1 MLTNIVKHDEVS
13 MSELV
18 ADSAKRIREH
28 FGLSK
33 KYRIIN
39 TDNEPHYHY
48 QDLLELQEVCEHFS
62 IKLFDAVDDSKE
74 YGYFL
79 AADRQKKKGTTT
91 HIFEKEIKIFHGYLK
106 LTYKNSDFYSFS
118 TIKQSPPHG
127 EEINYKLLVNE
138 DEIDTF
144 YEFYI
149 EFSEFTRKKR
159 STTKYITVF
168 GGYDYS
174 VENLS
179 YKWDDLIFEKSIK
192 ESIRESIDF
201 WYNNETW
208 YRDRKFPYKRGILLH
223 GYPGNGKT
231 FLTKVIISQY
241 DLSIVQFNFGNPELG
256 NDELSDA
263 FRYAV
268 ENAPS
273 LFLLEDID
281 RVFSNYEKDITC
293 VTKDALFN
301 CLDGIEELDGV
312 LIVATANHPEDM
324 DSALINRPSRFDTII
339 QLNNPTCDLRLEYLT
354 KLFNNEA
361 IENSI
366 LIDIAEQCDGMSMA
380 FMKEI
385 YFKSVINSLKDKDK
399 KIKTEH
405 IYDALKQCM
414 NHFGIA
420 MTAKS
425 ERTAGF
431 MQSND
436 KSITAK
442 KEKKKILAGFVA

>member
-1 MLTNIVKHDEVS
+1 
-13 MSELV
+13 
-18 ADSAKRIREH
+18 
-28 FGLSK
+28 
-33 KYRIIN
+33 
-39 TDNEPHYHY
+39 
-48 QDLLELQEVCEHFS
+48 
-62 IKLFDAVDDSKE
+62 
-74 YGYFL
+74 
-79 AADRQKKKGTTT
+79 
-91 HIFEKEIKIFHGYLK
+91 
-106 LTYKNSDFYSFS
+106 
-118 TIKQSPPHG
+118 
-127 EEINYKLLVNE
+127 
-138 DEIDTF
+138 
-144 YEFYI
+144 
-149 EFSEFTRKKR
+149 
-159 STTKYITVF
+159 
-168 GGYDYS
+168 
-174 VENLS
+174 
-179 YKWDDLIFEKSIK
+179 
-192 ESIRESIDF
+192 
-201 WYNNETW
+201 
-208 YRDRKFPYKRGILLH
+208 
-223 GYPGNGKT
+223 
-231 FLTKVIISQY
+231 
-241 DLSIVQFNFGNPELG
+241 
-256 NDELSDA
+256 
-263 FRYAV
+263 
-268 ENAPS
+268 
-273 LFLLEDID
+273 
-281 RVFSNYEKDITC
+281 
-293 VTKDALFN
+293 
-301 CLDGIEELDGV
+301 
-312 LIVATANHPEDM
+312 M